1 MLVVRVLVCYVK
13 WSSFREQLDH
23 RFFEQLILIVR
34 LLRMTLA
41 SFDGKILCFCQG
53 VNCAGSRSF
62 SLSYALK
69 LISSPAGF

>member
-1 MLVVRVLVCYVK
+1 MELISGAAGSSIFGTIDFDCQAVK
-13 WSSFREQLDH
+13 ND
-23 RFFEQLILIVR
+23 V
-34 LLRMTLA
+34 A